1 MTPPLP
7 DPHRGRPVPQGH
19 AVKLLAAVSAIAL
32 LASSVAA
39 QPPALPQPAPMSPPI
54 AQPRD
59 VPYPGVIR
67 LEVDAT
73 DLDRRIISVRET
85 IPVSGPG
92 PITLLYPQWLPGNHA
107 PRGPI
112 AAVGG
117 LTVTAGGRPVE
128 WVRDQVNVYA
138 FHLDVPAGARELQ
151 VQFQYLSP
159 TAGDQGR
166 VVVTP
171 EMLNLQWNAVAF
183 YPAGYYARQIQ
194 VEPSVRLPQGW
205 GFGTGLRPVDRPAG
219 REPVRFQSVSFDTL
233 IDSPIYA
240 GRYFRRIDLDPGGRS
255 SVTLDLVADSPDN
268 LVISDAQIAA
278 HRELV
283 RQADRLFGARHYD
296 HYNFLLSLSDRLGGN
311 GLEHHRSSENGV
323 DPDYFTRWGE
333 LAHERDLLPHEYT
346 HSWNGKYRRGADLW
360 TANYDVPM
368 RNSLLWVYEGQ
379 TQYWG
384 QVLSARSG
392 LWTREQA
399 LDSLARTAATYDA
412 RVARGW
418 RALQDTTNDP
428 IANSRRPQPWVSYQR
443 SEDYYSEGLLVWL
456 EVDTRIRELSGGR
469 RSLDDFARRF
479 FGMNDGDFSELTY
492 TFDDVAATLNEVQP
506 YDWATYLRQ
515 RLNEHARGAPLEGLT
530 RGGYRLVYTDTPTEF
545 MRNQMSDAHN
555 ADFTYSIGFV
565 VGRENVLSQVQWGG
579 PAYNAGLT
587 VGTTI
592 VAVNGIAYETSEM
605 RNAIRNAQS
614 SRDPIELIVR
624 QGERYRTVRVDYH
637 GGLRY
642 PRLERIPGTP
652 DRLADILAPRAS

>member
-1 MTPPLP
+1 M
-7 DPHRGRPVPQGH
+7 
-19 AVKLLAAVSAIAL
+19 KLLAAVSAIAL
-32 LASSVAA
+32 LSSSVAA
-39 QPPALPQPAPMSPPI
+39 QPTPPQPSAMPAPI

-73 DLDRRIISVRET
+73 DLDRRIIGVRET
-85 IPVSGPG
+85 IPVTGPG
-92 PITLLYPQWLPGNHA
+92 PMTLLYPQWLPGNHA

-112 AAVGG
+112 ASVGG
-117 LTVTAGGRPVE
+117 LTVTANGRPVE
-128 WVRDQVNVYA
+128 WVRDTVNVYA
-138 FHLDVPAGARELQ
+138 FHVNVPAGARELQ

-159 TAGDQGR
+159 TDGPQGR
-166 VVVTP
+166 IVVTP
-171 EMLNLQWNAVAF
+171 EMLNLQWNAVAL
-183 YPAGYYARQIQ
+183 YPAGYFARQIQ
-194 VEPSVRLPQGW
+194 VEPSVRLPEGW
-205 GFGTGLRPVDRPAG
+205 GYGAGLRPVDRPAG
-219 REPVRFQSVSFDTL
+219 REPIRFQRVNFDTL
-233 IDSPIYA
+233 VDSPIYA

-346 HSWNGKYRRGADLW
+346 HSWNGKYRRPADLW
-360 TANYDVPM
+360 TANFDVPM

-384 QVLSARSG
+384 YVLAARSG
-392 LWTREQA
+392 LWTRDQA
-399 LDSLARTAATYDA
+399 LDAIARTAAAYDA
-412 RVARGW
+412 RVGRQW

-428 IANSRRPQPWVSYQR
+428 IVNSRRPQPWTSYQR
-443 SEDYYSEGLLVWL
+443 SEDYYSEGQLVWL
-456 EVDTRIRELSGGR
+456 EVDTRLRELSGGR
-469 RSLDDFARRF
+469 RSLDDFARSF
-479 FGMNDGDFSELTY
+479 FGVNDGDFSELPY
-492 TFDDVAATLNEVQP
+492 TFEDVAAALNAVQP

-515 RLNEHARGAPLEGLT
+515 RLNEHARGAPLEGLA

-545 MRNQMSDAHN
+545 MRNQMSDSHTT
-555 ADFTYSIGFV
+555 DLMYSVGFV
-565 VGRENVLSQVQWGG
+565 VGRENALSQVQWGG
-579 PAYNAGLT
+579 PAFQAGLT
-587 VGTTI
+587 PGTTI

-605 RNAIRNAQS
+605 RSAIRAAQT

-624 QGERYRTVRVDYH
+624 QGERYRTVRIDYH

-642 PRLERIPGTP
+642 PHLERIAGTP
-652 DRLADILAPRAS
+652 DRLAEILAPRTS